1 MSLPFAAGSLYST
14 VEDLYRWNIA
24 LHSEA
29 LLSQASLSQMFAS
42 HTPLSYDDETATGY
56 GWVIVESDGLRMF
69 VHDGWINGYSSR
81 LSYYPDDELTIIILS
96 NLESALL
103 HNLHIKLFELV
114 TEEAATSSR

>member
-1 MSLPFAAGSLYST
+1 
-14 VEDLYRWNIA
+14 
-24 LHSEA
+24 
-29 LLSQASLSQMFAS
+29 MFAS